1 MKNGNCF
8 PDCSRQA
15 WKFENTFFKG
25 KWNTAIAISF
35 ALCLITFLPKGAK
48 AQGGIAAYNDY
59 RDAFIVFDRGT
70 FQQLDHLKVRSFKP
84 GGNSLAYV
92 DNSGEFQIY
101 YNGKKY
107 HQLYST
113 DMFSYFNT
121 NNLVAYKVSQVLY
134 VFEKGKSQIV
144 SYYCNDY
151 FVGDSILAYYD
162 ETSYNLGVYYRGVN
176 MPLESSLLS

>member
-1 MKNGNCF
+1 MNLRIFTKNI
-8 PDCSRQA
+8 SSLIV
-15 WKFENTFFKG
+15 
-25 KWNTAIAISF
+25 IAVFMIVS
-35 ALCLITFLPKGAK
+35 LIPVHSMS
-48 AQGGIAAYNDY
+48 QGIAAYNDY

-84 GGNSLAYV
+84 GGNTLAYV

-121 NNLVAYKVSQVLY
+121 NYLVAYKVAQVLY
-134 VFEKGKSQIV
+134 VFEK
-144 SYYCNDY
+144 
-151 FVGDSILAYYD
+151 
-162 ETSYNLGVYYRGVN
+162 
-176 MPLESSLLS
+176 